1 MPKPKATPQKQPAAK
16 KTAATQTPG
25 KRGGAR
31 EGAGRKNA
39 AVEAATQNAHIIL
52 ANARAK
58 KLAHE
63 AMMAELEFNIKSGQY
78 INRDLVRQAQTTA
91 FAACAQAMRSIQDN
105 LERKHGVSAEVA
117 EVVGG
122 LVDEILAGLADDMES
137 MHNAGSR

>member
-1 MPKPKATPQKQPAAK
+1 MPTTKATKPKKPAKATPPAA
-16 KTAATQTPG
+16 TG

-39 AVEAATQNAHIIL
+39 AEEAATQNARIIL

-58 KLAHE
+58 KEAHL
-63 AMMAELEFNIKSGQY
+63 AMMAELEFNIKSGKY
-78 INRDLVRQAQTTA
+78 IDRDLVRQAQTTA
-91 FAACAQAMRSIQDN
+91 YASCAQAMRSIQDN

-122 LVDEILAGLADDMES
+122 LIDEILAGLADDMERIHS
-137 MHNAGSR
+137 GSSRG